1 VSVFAIHELLYRAVH
16 DVPFRD
22 ALVADPAG
30 TLQTLDLTDDER
42 RALLDR
48 DVGRLY
54 RWGVNTYMMGH
65 LMRYKLFGIE
75 RDHYSKSIWAAARA
89 AGQPAG
95 GP

>member
-1 VSVFAIHELLYRAVH
+1 MSIFAIHELLYRAVH
-16 DVPFRD
+16 DVPFRE

-30 TLQTLDLTDDER
+30 TLATVDLTDAER
-42 RALLDR
+42 NALLTR
-48 DVGRLY
+48 DVGQLY

-75 RDHYSKSIWAAARA
+75 REQYATSLWAAARA